1 MTALTEWIAA
11 GVIVIA
17 SFFLLVGAIGLARL
31 PDFYMRLHAPTKAST
46 LGVGGVLVA
55 SMLVAAGQGS
65 SCGLG
70 PELVFVNH
78 ILLRERRW
86 KDVEGCDS
94 REMFNNELCQVIK
107 SSCVVIAM

>member
-55 SMLVAAGQGS
+55 SMLVAAGQGRP
-65 SCGLG
+65 GIA
-70 PELVFVNH
+70 ELLITLFVFVTAPVSANLMAQAALH
-78 ILLRERRW
+78 LRLPSTALPPGAAVPERRA
-86 KDVEGCDS
+86 K
-94 REMFNNELCQVIK
+94 
-107 SSCVVIAM
+107 